1 MTNNVVPSSIS
12 MTAEPPPSQKI
23 SGQTLIFIAMIVL
36 LFLFF
41 IWSAMTARRSGNY
54 EDIPDQPAKTSGQD
68 RK

>member
-1 MTNNVVPSSIS
+1 
-12 MTAEPPPSQKI
+12 MTAEQPPKI
-23 SGQTLIFIAMIVL
+23 SGQTIIFIVMIVL